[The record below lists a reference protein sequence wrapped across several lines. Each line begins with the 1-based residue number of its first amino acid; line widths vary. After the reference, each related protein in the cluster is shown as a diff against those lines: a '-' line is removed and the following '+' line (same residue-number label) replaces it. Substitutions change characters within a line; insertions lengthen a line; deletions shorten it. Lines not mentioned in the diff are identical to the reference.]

1 MANPAENTF
10 TIAAGGRSIYEVE
23 KSEDG
28 TNVTIRMAEHPENK
42 FDIMGSAVPDLIK
55 VLQKLAPYK

>member
-1 MANPAENTF
+1 MASNTF
-10 TIAAGGRSIYEVE
+10 TIAAGDREIYEVE

-28 TNVTIRMAEHPENK
+28 SNVTIRMAENPEKN
-42 FDIMGSAVPDLIK
+42 FVVIGSSVPELIK

>member
-1 MANPAENTF
+1 MVNPAKNTF
-10 TIAAGGRSIYEVE
+10 AIAVGEREIYEVE

-28 TNVTIRMAEHPENK
+28 LNVTIRMAENPERS
-42 FDIMGSAVPDLIK
+42 FVVIGSVVPDLIK

>member
-1 MANPAENTF
+1 MANPTKNTF
-10 TIAAGGRSIYEVE
+10 AIAIGKREIYEVE

-28 TNVTIRMAEHPENK
+28 LNVTIRMAENPETK
-42 FDIMGSAVPDLIK
+42 FELIGSAIPDLIK